1 VRKRWPADEEILAAV
16 VELAD
21 DGFCKR
27 RDLVPLFRGVGE
39 RSLRKSISRAARRG
53 LVLERRAPD
62 GRCYLAV
69 TGEGWELLRSLES
82 PPVQP
87 PS

>member
-1 VRKRWPADEEILAAV
+1 MRKRWPTDEEILVAIV
-16 VELAD
+16 KMAD

-53 LVLERRAPD
+53 LILERRAPD
-62 GRCYLAV
+62 GRCFLAV
-69 TGEGWELLRSLES
+69 ASEGWELLRSLEA
-82 PPVQP
+82 PPVP
-87 PS
+87 PPG